1 MMSNTSVSSYNIRT
15 PLPTSE
21 TTGDIKRAD
30 YVHPEFIL
38 TF

>member
-1 MMSNTSVSSYNIRT
+1 MSNTSVSSYNIHT
-15 PLPTSE
+15 PFPNWQ
-21 TTGDIKRAD
+21 TTGDIKCAD